1 MGTVD
6 LQSGNDVARSVFA
19 GLPQRYD
26 RLGALLSLGQDRRWR
41 AELVRRAAL
50 ARPGSVLD
58 VATGPAGIAIAVA
71 RHTDAAVVGVDLNEP
86 MLRAGVASVQRA
98 ALTPRVRLAVAQA
111 ERLPF
116 RDETFDVVCFSYL
129 LRYVDDPAAT
139 VAELSRCVRP
149 GGLLVGLD
157 FHVPPNWWWRAWWRL
172 FTRLVLPAAGA
183 LTGGRPWYRV
193 GRFLGPNIDGFYAR
207 NPRESLNAMWRD
219 AGLDE
224 PQWRLMS
231 LGGGMVMSA
240 RKIAV
245 EP

>member
-1 MGTVD
+1 
-6 LQSGNDVARSVFA
+6 
-19 GLPQRYD
+19 
-26 RLGALLSLGQDRRWR
+26 
-41 AELVRRAAL
+41 
-50 ARPGSVLD
+50 VLD

-116 RDETFDVVCFSYL
+116 RDESFDVVCFSYL

-157 FHVPPNWWWRAWWRL
+157 FHVPPRWWWRALWRL
-172 FTRLVLPAAGA
+172 YTRIVLPAAGA

-207 NPRESLNAMWRD
+207 FPRESLDAMWQK
-219 AGLDE
+219 AGLDD

-231 LGGGMVMSA
+231 LGGGVVMSA

-245 EP
+245 ER